1 MIDLMVILSCVNGII
16 SGTRRWYGNT
26 SAARLPSAGCKPILS
41 VFRFDNNG
49 QNIQFTGRK
58 FMLLTA

>member
-1 MIDLMVILSCVNGII
+1 LDS
-16 SGTRRWYGNT
+16 RRD
-26 SAARLPSAGCKPILS
+26 APLVRLHLGGPPAFAGCKPILNA
-41 VFRFDNNG
+41 FQFDNNG